1 MQDESRTIMSLPI
14 FYGLSFFCLAAMNQ
28 NKTSHQLSDKQLS
41 LLLAMLVAIMPFSI
55 DTYLPAMTDV
65 ATSLGSSVHL
75 VEKSLSTYLLGAA
88 LGQLIGGSLSDLK
101 GRKPICLIGLCIFI
115 VTTAIITQITQVEW
129 LIGMRM
135 VQGLGAGMATVIVP
149 AMVRDR
155 YTGVQAAQMFA
166 TIGIII
172 MIAPS
177 IAPMFGAIIHD
188 LFGWQAIFGFL
199 LIYGVALL
207 CSMGRFLP
215 QNKPQ
220 RAPGEAFWSGVF
232 SRYRAV
238 LKTREA
244 MGFLLLQGFCF
255 SCMFVFLTE
264 SSWVYKHYY
273 GLSNK
278 EYAWAFMLNIVAM
291 ACFNRLT
298 AFRLKNGAQPHK
310 ILLSGLAVQICTG
323 LTLLVWSLMAL
334 PPFPVLVLLVML
346 TIGAQGL
353 IVPSNQ
359 AIYMSYFSREAGS
372 ANALLGS
379 GMQLIAF
386 GIGWLTTDLHAET
399 GGKMM
404 VMPLMMCAST
414 LGAIVVITLLS
425 RNAFKHKPTHSH

>member
-1 MQDESRTIMSLPI
+1 
-14 FYGLSFFCLAAMNQ
+14 MNQ
-28 NKTSHQLSDKQLS
+28 NKTTHTLSDKQLS

-65 ATSLGSSVHL
+65 AHSLNSSVHL

-88 LGQLIGGSLSDLK
+88 MGQLIGGSLSDLK
-101 GRKPICLIGLCIFI
+101 GRKPICLIGLVIFI
-115 VTTAIITQITQVEW
+115 VSTIIITQVTQVEW

-177 IAPMFGAIIHD
+177 IAPMFGAVIHG
-188 LFGWQAIFGFL
+188 LLGWQAIFGFL
-199 LIYGVALL
+199 LLYGVALL
-207 CSMGRFLP
+207 LSMWRFLP
-215 QNKPQ
+215 SNTPQ
-220 RAPGEAFWSGVF
+220 RQPHEQFWSGVF
-232 SRYRAV
+232 SRYREV
-238 LKTREA
+238 LKKREA

-264 SSWVYKHYY
+264 STWVYKNYY
-273 GLSNK
+273 GLSNT

-291 ACFNRLT
+291 ACFNRIT
-298 AFRLKNGAQPHK
+298 AFRLKKGAQPHK
-310 ILLSGLAVQICTG
+310 ILLSGLAVQVTTG
-323 LTLLVWSLMAL
+323 LILAVWCLLTL
-334 PPFPVLVLLVML
+334 PPFPVMVLLVMV

-386 GIGWLTTDLHAET
+386 GIGWLTTELHSWSS
-399 GGKMM
+399 GKLT
-404 VMPLMMCAST
+404 VMPLMMLAST
-414 LGAIVVITLLS
+414 LSAIIAIRVLS
-425 RNAFKHKPTHSH
+425 RSAFKTKTVH

>member
-1 MQDESRTIMSLPI
+1 
-14 FYGLSFFCLAAMNQ
+14 MNQ
-28 NKTSHQLSDKQLS
+28 NKTTHTLSDKQLS

-65 ATSLGSSVHL
+65 AHSLNSSVHL

-88 LGQLIGGSLSDLK
+88 MGQLIGGSLSDLK
-101 GRKPICLIGLCIFI
+101 GRKPICLIGLVIFI
-115 VTTAIITQITQVEW
+115 VSTIIITQVTQVEW

-177 IAPMFGAIIHD
+177 IAPMFGAVIHG
-188 LFGWQAIFGFL
+188 LLGWQAIFGFL
-199 LIYGVALL
+199 LLYGVALL
-207 CSMGRFLP
+207 LSMWRFLP
-215 QNKPQ
+215 RNTPQ
-220 RAPGEAFWSGVF
+220 RQPNEQFWSGVF
-232 SRYRAV
+232 SRYREV
-238 LKTREA
+238 LKKREA

-264 SSWVYKHYY
+264 STWVYKNYY
-273 GLSNK
+273 GLSNT

-291 ACFNRLT
+291 ACFNRIT
-298 AFRLKNGAQPHK
+298 AFRLRKGAQPHK
-310 ILLSGLAVQICTG
+310 ILLSGLAVQVTTG
-323 LTLLVWSLMAL
+323 LILAVWCLLTL
-334 PPFPVLVLLVML
+334 PPFPVMVLLVMV

-386 GIGWLTTDLHAET
+386 GIGWLTTELHSWSN
-399 GGKMM
+399 GKLT
-404 VMPLMMCAST
+404 VMPLMMLAST
-414 LGAIVVITLLS
+414 LSAIIAIRVLS
-425 RNAFKHKPTHSH
+425 RSAFKTKTVH

>member
-1 MQDESRTIMSLPI
+1 
-14 FYGLSFFCLAAMNQ
+14 MNQ
-28 NKTSHQLSDKQLS
+28 NKTTHTLSDKQLS

-65 ATSLGSSVHL
+65 AHSLNSSVHL

-88 LGQLIGGSLSDLK
+88 MGQLIGGSLSDMK
-101 GRKPICLIGLCIFI
+101 GRKPICLIGLVIFI
-115 VTTAIITQITQVEW
+115 VSTIIITQVTQVEW

-177 IAPMFGAIIHD
+177 IAPMFGAVIHG
-188 LFGWQAIFGFL
+188 LLGWQAIFGFL
-199 LIYGVALL
+199 LLYGVALL
-207 CSMGRFLP
+207 LSMWRFLP
-215 QNKPQ
+215 SNTPQ
-220 RAPGEAFWSGVF
+220 RQPNEQFWSGVF
-232 SRYRAV
+232 SRYREV
-238 LKTREA
+238 LKKREA

-264 SSWVYKHYY
+264 STWVYKNYY
-273 GLSNK
+273 GLSNT

-291 ACFNRLT
+291 ACFNRIT
-298 AFRLKNGAQPHK
+298 AFRLKKGAQPHK
-310 ILLSGLAVQICTG
+310 ILLSGLAVQVTTG
-323 LTLLVWSLMAL
+323 LILAVWCLLTL
-334 PPFPVLVLLVML
+334 PPFQVMVLLVMV

-386 GIGWLTTDLHAET
+386 GIGWLTTELHSWSN
-399 GGKMM
+399 GKLT
-404 VMPLMMCAST
+404 VMPLMMLAST
-414 LGAIVVITLLS
+414 LSAIIAIRVLS
-425 RNAFKHKPTHSH
+425 RSSFKTKTVH

>member
-1 MQDESRTIMSLPI
+1 MDALP
-14 FYGLSFFCLAAMNQ
+14 SFWQASFLAMNQ
-28 NKTSHQLSDKQLS
+28 NKTNHTLSDKQLS

-65 ATSLGSSVHL
+65 AHSLNSSVHL

-88 LGQLIGGSLSDLK
+88 LGQLIGGSFSDLK
-101 GRKPICLIGLCIFI
+101 GRKPICLIGLAIFI
-115 VTTAIITQITQVEW
+115 ASTIIITQVTQVEW

-177 IAPMFGAIIHD
+177 IAPMFGAVIHD
-188 LFGWQAIFGFL
+188 MLGWQAIFGFL
-199 LIYGVALL
+199 LLYGAFLF
-207 CSMGRFLP
+207 CSMWRFLP
-215 QNKPQ
+215 TNTPQ
-220 RAPGEAFWSGVF
+220 REPNERFWSGVF
-232 SRYRAV
+232 GRYRDV
-238 LKTREA
+238 LKKREA

-264 SSWVYKHYY
+264 STWVYKNYY

-291 ACFNRLT
+291 ASFNRIT
-298 AFRLKNGAQPHK
+298 AFRLKKGAQPHK
-310 ILLSGLAVQICTG
+310 ILLSGLAVQICMGTI
-323 LTLLVWSLMAL
+323 LAVWCLIAL
-334 PPFPVLVLLVML
+334 PPFPVMVLLVML

-379 GMQLIAF
+379 GMQMIAF
-386 GIGWLTTDLHAET
+386 GIGWLTTDLHAKT
-399 GGKMM
+399 GGKLT
-404 VMPLMMCAST
+404 VMPLMMMAST
-414 LGAIVVITLLS
+414 LCAIIAISLFS
-425 RNAFKHKPTHSH
+425 RGAFKAKPAH

>member
-1 MQDESRTIMSLPI
+1 
-14 FYGLSFFCLAAMNQ
+14 MNQ
-28 NKTSHQLSDKQLS
+28 NKTTHTLSDKQLS

-65 ATSLGSSVHL
+65 AHSLNSSVHL

-88 LGQLIGGSLSDLK
+88 MGQLIGGSLSDLK
-101 GRKPICLIGLCIFI
+101 GRKPICLIGLAIFI
-115 VTTAIITQITQVEW
+115 VSTIIITQVTQVEW

-177 IAPMFGAIIHD
+177 IAPMFGAVIHG
-188 LFGWQAIFGFL
+188 LLGWQAIFGFL
-199 LIYGVALL
+199 LLYGVALL
-207 CSMGRFLP
+207 LSMWRFLP
-215 QNKPQ
+215 RNTPQ
-220 RAPGEAFWSGVF
+220 RQPNEQFWSGVF
-232 SRYRAV
+232 SRYREV
-238 LKTREA
+238 LKKREA

-264 SSWVYKHYY
+264 STWVYKNYY
-273 GLSNK
+273 GLSNT

-291 ACFNRLT
+291 ACFNRIT
-298 AFRLKNGAQPHK
+298 AFRLKKGAQPHK
-310 ILLSGLAVQICTG
+310 ILLSGLAVQVTTG
-323 LTLLVWSLMAL
+323 LILAVWCLLTL
-334 PPFPVLVLLVML
+334 PPFPVMVLLVMI

-386 GIGWLTTDLHAET
+386 GIGWLTTELHSWSN
-399 GGKMM
+399 GKLT
-404 VMPLMMCAST
+404 VMPLMMLAST
-414 LGAIVVITLLS
+414 LSAIIAIRVLS
-425 RNAFKHKPTHSH
+425 RSAFKTKTVH

>member
-1 MQDESRTIMSLPI
+1 
-14 FYGLSFFCLAAMNQ
+14 MNQ
-28 NKTSHQLSDKQLS
+28 NKTTHTLSDKQLS

-65 ATSLGSSVHL
+65 AHSLNSSVHL

-88 LGQLIGGSLSDLK
+88 MGQLIGGSLSDLK
-101 GRKPICLIGLCIFI
+101 GRKPICLIGLAIFI
-115 VTTAIITQITQVEW
+115 VSTIIITQVTQVEW

-135 VQGLGAGMATVIVP
+135 VQGLGAGLATVIVP

-177 IAPMFGAIIHD
+177 IAPMFGAVIHG
-188 LFGWQAIFGFL
+188 LLGWQAIFGFL
-199 LIYGVALL
+199 LLYGVALL
-207 CSMGRFLP
+207 LSMWRFLP
-215 QNKPQ
+215 RNTPQ
-220 RAPGEAFWSGVF
+220 RQPNEQFWSGVF
-232 SRYRAV
+232 SRYREV
-238 LKTREA
+238 LKKREA

-264 SSWVYKHYY
+264 STWVYKNYY
-273 GLSNK
+273 GLSNT

-291 ACFNRLT
+291 ACFNRIT
-298 AFRLKNGAQPHK
+298 AFRLKKGAQPHK
-310 ILLSGLAVQICTG
+310 ILLSGLAVQVTTG
-323 LTLLVWSLMAL
+323 LILAVWCLLTL
-334 PPFPVLVLLVML
+334 PPFPVMVLLVMI

-386 GIGWLTTDLHAET
+386 GIGWLTTELHSWSN
-399 GGKMM
+399 GKLT
-404 VMPLMMCAST
+404 VMPLMMLAST
-414 LGAIVVITLLS
+414 LSAIIAIRVLS
-425 RNAFKHKPTHSH
+425 RSAFKTKTVH